1 MNTFKTSDLSL
12 SAYLSMMGLKI
23 IKAEKDA
30 NNKFLFEFDDPDKLA
45 KDYSIGFLKS
55 DFIKYDNSLRN
66 LKRML
71 YIK

>member
-23 IKAEKDA
+23 IKAEKDS
-30 NNKFLFEFDDPDKLA
+30 NNKFLFEFDDPDGLA

>member
-23 IKAEKDA
+23 IKAEKDS
-30 NNKFLFEFDDPDKLA
+30 NNKFIFEFEDPEDLA
-45 KDYSIGFLKS
+45 KNYSISFLKS

-71 YIK
+71 YLK